1 MIISGRCM
9 VTNGNIRLTS
19 FKPRARSIRAGEL
32 KRFGK
37 IPTAKLR
44 ADVRISMIYQ
54 TGHFN
59 FTNWWHESQSCFWLM
74 AIEIT
79 QKIQMAGAR
88 ATDSVYEMTSSA
100 KFIFRQVL

>member
-59 FTNWWHESQSCFWLM
+59 L
-74 AIEIT
+74 
-79 QKIQMAGAR
+79 
-88 ATDSVYEMTSSA
+88 ATGGMRVNRV
-100 KFIFRQVL
+100 FGLWQ